1 MMNRATKSGFGLPWL
16 ASALRR
22 ALVPWTTLAAEMES
36 ARQDLTVRRGFAAEL
51 HVFLAHAPGCA
62 QCRLPAGMLRQ
73 LIEDCVPG
81 GTDRPQSPLWIWTA
95 ARRAKSVRRG
105 APLILEITCRSFA
118 RPVESQADCERALRR
133 RLARHFGRRAGVD
146 VRAHSPGC
154 SIYSI
159 SLPQPFAGRASVSRG
174 ILR

>member
-1 MMNRATKSGFGLPWL
+1 MLNSATRSGFGLPWL
-16 ASALRR
+16 ALALRR
-22 ALVPWTTLAAEMES
+22 ALGPWTTLAAEMES
-36 ARQDLTVRRGFAAEL
+36 ARQDLTVQRGLAGEL

-81 GTDRPQSPLWIWTA
+81 GVERRQSPLWIWTA
-95 ARRAKSVRRG
+95 ARRAKSSRRSS
-105 APLILEITCRSFA
+105 PLILEITCRSFA
-118 RPVESQADCERALRR
+118 RPVDDQGDCERALRR

-159 SLPQPFAGRASVSRG
+159 TVPQPFAQFPLSFVEP
-174 ILR
+174 